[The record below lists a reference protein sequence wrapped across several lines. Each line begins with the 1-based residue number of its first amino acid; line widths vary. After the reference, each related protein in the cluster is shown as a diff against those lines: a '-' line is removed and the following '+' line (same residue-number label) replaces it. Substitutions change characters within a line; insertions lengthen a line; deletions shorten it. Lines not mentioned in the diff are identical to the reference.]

1 MSKKKPTVRQY
12 AQMTREERIL
22 ARPKVATGTY
32 PGQNRAR
39 TFVDRKRKANKLACR
54 GRVGHE

>member
-1 MSKKKPTVRQY
+1 MASKIKTPKLPQ
-12 AQMTREERIL
+12 TRAERIL

-39 TFVDRKRKANKLACR
+39 VFVDRKKKANKNKCR
-54 GRVGHE
+54 GKVSAG